1 MVKLWREAVKLLQP
15 TRMEATMSEQQ
26 TLLTKLGNWFR
37 RGQRDG
43 DLPLHSDAT
52 MIEPRSTFL
61 RPWAKRDA
69 AIQNLQEG
77 FTTLTDLM
85 SAIRQALENQSKR
98 QDELVN
104 SLAHLPEA
112 LRAIPESSRIH
123 GETLRA
129 IHTQLEQ
136 QNTQQEKLGEILDR
150 LSTSGGSQRETLDE
164 IRERIESIR
173 ETDEAISNNMSSLGS
188 VLQSV
193 GRNSTVGAQ
202 VLEQMSDRLTSRD
215 GQIEQI
221 LHRQNARVTTMLVTT
236 LFLAIAS
243 VAAVCVIGYMVFQK
257 L

>member
-1 MVKLWREAVKLLQP
+1 
-15 TRMEATMSEQQ
+15 
-26 TLLTKLGNWFR
+26 
-37 RGQRDG
+37 
-43 DLPLHSDAT
+43 

-61 RPWAKRDA
+61 RPWARRDA
-69 AIQNLQEG
+69 AIHNLQEG

-85 SAIRQALENQSKR
+85 SAIRQSLGDQSRR
-98 QDELVN
+98 QDELLN
-104 SLAHLPEA
+104 SLSHLPEA

-150 LSTSGGSQRETLDE
+150 LSSSGGAQRETLDE

-173 ETDEAISNNMSSLGS
+173 ETDEAISSNMSNLGS

-221 LHRQNARVTTMLVTT
+221 LHRQSQRFTTMLAISY
-236 LFLAIAS
+236 FLSIAAIA
-243 VAAVCVIGYMVFQK
+243 AVVGVGYMLLIKQP
-257 L
+257 